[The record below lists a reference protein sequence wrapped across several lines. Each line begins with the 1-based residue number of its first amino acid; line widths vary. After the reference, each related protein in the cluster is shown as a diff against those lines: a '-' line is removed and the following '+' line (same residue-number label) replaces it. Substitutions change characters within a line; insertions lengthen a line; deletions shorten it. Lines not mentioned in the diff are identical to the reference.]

1 MATAVA
7 VASRPAASRSGSRA
21 STSALAFATSAST
34 RSSAFTPRPLR
45 PDTLTTASSSETVVA
60 EGPRRGGGEHDLL
73 VGEVVGAL
81 RRLRVAEGGD
91 ARLHHPLRVGL
102 ADVDHV
108 VDRLRVAER
117 RGARLALAARRRPE
131 PVPVVVGPVQAVAEV
146 AVELP
151 ELPELVGDVLA
162 GVGDG
167 AVRADDDLVL
177 VDRVVALAHGQHPA
191 ARALALR
198 LQADGALLLQQLE
211 GAVPEVQ
218 AQDVALVGQQVV
230 ADPEPRHRREVAVH
244 DAARHVLG
252 EARGLVPARLD
263 RVEGLG
269 LQRLVRR
276 VGRVEVAHLRVEVP
290 AVVVELPGDL
300 LDLGQGLLLEVLEA
314 HHHVRDLHAR
324 VVDVVLHADV
334 VAAVAQHAHEG
345 VAQAGVA
352 EVADV
357 GGLVGVDARVLDDDV
372 ARADGRRRAALGE
385 ARGSS
390 RANGARSRKRL
401 T

>member
-1 MATAVA
+1 MA
-7 VASRPAASRSGSRA
+7 VASREAASRSGVARVHLGPGLRQERVHEVVGLDA
-21 STSALAFATSAST
+21 QALAA
-34 RSSAFTPRPLR
+34 RHLDHGLVLR
-45 PDTLTTASSSETVVA
+45 DVVA
-60 EGPRRGGGEHDLL
+60 EGPRGGGGEHDLL

-81 RRLRVAEGGD
+81 RPVRVAEGGD

-108 VDRLRVAER
+108 VDRPRVAER

-131 PVPVVVGPVQAVAEV
+131 PVPVVVGPVPAVAEV

-167 AVRADDDLVL
+167 AVRPDDDLVL

-191 ARALALR
+191 AGALALR
-198 LQADGALLLQQLE
+198 LQADGALLLQELE

-218 AQDVALVGQQVV
+218 AQDVALVREQVV
-230 ADPEPRHRREVAVH
+230 ADPEPRHRGEVAVH
-244 DAARHVLG
+244 DPARHVLG
-252 EARGLVPARLD
+252 EPRRVVPARLD

-269 LQRLVRR
+269 LQGLVLR
-276 VGRVEVAHLRVEVP
+276 VGGVEVAHPRVEVP
-290 AVVVELPGDL
+290 AVVVEPAGDR
-300 LDLGQGLLLEVLEA
+300 LDLGQGLPVDVLEA
-314 HHHVRDLHAR
+314 HHHVGHLHAG

-334 VAAVAQHAHEG
+334 VAAVAQQAHER

-352 EVADV
+352 DVADV
-357 GGLVGVDARVLDDDV
+357 RGLVGVDARVLDDHV
-372 ARADGRRRAALGE
+372 PGPTGGPSRPSWRLATSSAAN
-385 ARGSS
+385 AP
-390 RANGARSRKRL
+390 RSRKRL